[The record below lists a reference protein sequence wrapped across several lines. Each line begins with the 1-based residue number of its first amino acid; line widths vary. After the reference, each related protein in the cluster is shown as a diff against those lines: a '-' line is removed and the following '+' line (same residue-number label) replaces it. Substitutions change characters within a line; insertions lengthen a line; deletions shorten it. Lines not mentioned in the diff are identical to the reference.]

1 MLADEVGDDAQLIA
15 ALMQALDDLHTAVHH
30 HPASLGLPVL
40 EAQLMT
46 HLPDADRVII
56 RQQPFAPQFLV
67 PGFFVLAQCPLA
79 VRLIAFLHDLVKCFI
94 GQFRS
99 CDLRQLPAGVAQVG
113 FVLQSDPQGSA

>member
-1 MLADEVGDDAQLIA
+1 MLADEVGNDAQFVATAVEAPDNLRA
-15 ALMQALDDLHTAVHH
+15 AVHH

-40 EAQLMT
+40 EAQLVA

-67 PGFFVLAQCPLA
+67 PGFFVLAQCPFA